1 MSEFETIAED
11 LRRQRKELAE
21 SQEQTSTRKSE
32 TAALLE
38 KIEKWRERSEQTQR
52 RFQGETAELRDTSGK

>member
-1 MSEFETIAED
+1 MAEFETIAED
-11 LRRQRKELAE
+11 LRRQRKDLED
-21 SQEQTSTRKSE
+21 SREQTSTRKSE

-52 RFQGETAELRDTSGK
+52 RYQGETPGK